1 MSISQWSVVVLF
13 VWLWF
18 HRLVVHRGFKD
29 LADARKGTSPFTTWG
44 VVIETVTMATTS
56 LVGGWIAWHEPVLPV
71 IVAGNLLMIL
81 ACTVGYSA
89 RRTLGKHFS
98 IHLTTGGGHELVTSG
113 IYGHVRHPV
122 YTGDL
127 IFHLAVPLMTCTYEA
142 LLFAPIYFLLV
153 RQRMITEEQMLGQ
166 EYADY
171 GEYMTRTKRL
181 IPGIY

>member
-1 MSISQWSVVVLF
+1 MPHWSVIVLF
-13 VWLWF
+13 CLLWF

-29 LADARKGTSPFTTWG
+29 LLDARSGTSPITTWG
-44 VVIETVTMATTS
+44 VIVETMAMATVAI
-56 LVGGWIAWHEPVLPV
+56 VGGWVPWHAPSLPV
-71 IVAGNLLMIL
+71 IATGYGLFAL
-81 ACTVGYSA
+81 ACTVGFTA

-98 IHLTTGGGHELVTSG
+98 IHLTTGSEHELITAG
-113 IYGHVRHPV
+113 IYGKVRHPV

-142 LLFAPIYFLLV
+142 LVFAPIYFLLV

-171 GEYMTRTKRL
+171 GEYMKRTARL